1 MWHVVTAGFL
11 FFPGLYQLCTR
22 CARRALPGWSEADYS
37 LISSRIVSSV
47 HGVLAAVSG
56 IIVITSCK
64 DVKYSRHW
72 LATAYIWFVI
82 PYMVYDTYAM
92 YLRHWFKC
100 KDSKVLNGND
110 HFSAA
115 INSLLK
121 KEFLMLVHHISILTI
136 LVPIGLFI
144 RGDIGDFYVG
154 CLLVAELS
162 TPFVSLGKL
171 LIQMNL
177 QNSLL
182 HKVNGAFVLL
192 TFFACRILLFP
203 FMYHAYGKQFGIP
216 LYKVPFNIPLHCNI
230 TMGTI
235 MAPQIYWFWLICR
248 KAMRLYSN
256 SASNKDR

>member
-136 LVPIGLFI
+136 LVPIGL
-144 RGDIGDFYVG
+144 
-154 CLLVAELS
+154 
-162 TPFVSLGKL
+162 
-171 LIQMNL
+171 MNL